1 MQFAAKASVVRPCGI
16 RVCVVSESL
25 PFFFFFFF
33 WLCAR
38 VFLLPPQYRKS
49 ANSGRTIAIKSN
61 LPARASQHEP
71 SSKSFLSIL
80 DFSNISRSRQRK
92 TIEAREIPRIGFDQ
106 QTFYPLV
113 VVVLRFWEGWAVT
126 RGLLQPGTT
135 RCYRTRPFF
144 MTRQGTHTRFAKFQY
159 ETERRNPSPPAQS
172 TLSNGCTAFTYQ
184 AKVLEYAGGG
194 CLSGCDDTIK

>member
-1 MQFAAKASVVRPCGI
+1 MWAYLF
-16 RVCVVSESL
+16 L
-25 PFFFFFFF
+25 FFFFFCSVPVSFSSHPSTVNRPT
-33 WLCAR
+33 L
-38 VFLLPPQYRKS
+38 V
-49 ANSGRTIAIKSN
+49 
-61 LPARASQHEP
+61 EP
-71 SSKSFLSIL
+71 SQLNQTSPLEQANMNQAANLFLSIL

-159 ETERRNPSPPAQS
+159 ETERRNPSPPSPIYSVQRLHSFYLPGQS
-172 TLSNGCTAFTYQ
+172 IGVRRGWLS
-184 AKVLEYAGGG
+184 VWV
-194 CLSGCDDTIK
+194 